1 MSDSEI
7 KKGFSL
13 PIGPIHIALEE
24 PATYTLHAEGAMI
37 KSATIDLGHVHR
49 SIEYLSATKNFWQ
62 IIPLVERV
70 CGI

>member
-1 MSDSEI
+1 LSEIEI

-24 PATYTLHAEGAMI
+24 PATYTLEAEGTRI
-37 KSATIDLGHVHR
+37 KSAIIEIGHVHR
-49 SIEYLSATKNFWQ
+49 SIEYLSSTKNFWQ
-62 IIPLVERV
+62 VIPLVERV